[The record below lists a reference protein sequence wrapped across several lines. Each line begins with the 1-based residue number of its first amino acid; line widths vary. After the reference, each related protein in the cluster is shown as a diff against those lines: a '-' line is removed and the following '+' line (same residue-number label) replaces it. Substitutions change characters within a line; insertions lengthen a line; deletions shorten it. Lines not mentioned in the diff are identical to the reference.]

1 MTEKKTKGI
10 KKVQFLLVGNSS
22 IYKGER
28 ERERVCER
36 KKKKTLGRCARLP
49 RSGGE
54 ITRATRT

>member
-1 MTEKKTKGI
+1 MTGKKTKGI

-36 KKKKTLGRCARLP
+36 KKKKKPWDVVHDYLGAV
-49 RSGGE
+49 
-54 ITRATRT
+54 AK